1 LSKTERPNI
10 LSVEEVRDFVLEL
23 AGALFS
29 KDLSVSFSEETPTD
43 FGSLAN

>member
-1 LSKTERPNI
+1 VGI
-10 LSVEEVRDFVLEL
+10 LSAEESWRGEYAMDFVLEL